1 SGLSVNQNYLSTS
14 GTVLY
19 NIVGASFSY
28 LWSDRTS
35 VSFTP
40 SLGYQYANSTAT
52 SGGNVN
58 SVSGGGEVLV
68 THLLS
73 PTQTIGFSYSGRY
86 AEFTNT
92 STIAGPQ
99 SNSYLQDALVTYH
112 LQYKESWLI
121 RLGLGLTSTLGGSS
135 GTGLGVDVGISKSFH
150 RNTLAAI
157 FNRGHQFNG

>member
-1 SGLSVNQNYLSTS
+1 
-14 GTVLY
+14 
-19 NIVGASFSY
+19 
-28 LWSDRTS
+28 
-35 VSFTP
+35 
-40 SLGYQYANSTAT
+40 
-52 SGGNVN
+52 
-58 SVSGGGEVLV
+58 
-68 THLLS
+68 
-73 PTQTIGFSYSGRY
+73 
-86 AEFTNT
+86 TNT

-157 FNRGHQFNG
+157 FNRGHQFNGFVTGSLSNNVGVTHSIYWTPRLSTSTGGFYSKTPGAYPSAQSSWYAVESLNYGLTSQVSLSGSVGYTDQVGDGVYVLT